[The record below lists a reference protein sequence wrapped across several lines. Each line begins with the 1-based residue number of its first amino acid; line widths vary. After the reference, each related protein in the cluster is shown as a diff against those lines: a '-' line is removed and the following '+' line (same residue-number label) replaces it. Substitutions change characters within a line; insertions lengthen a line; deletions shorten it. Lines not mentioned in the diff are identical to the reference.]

1 MDTLKKLKNIGKKKK
16 LNNRNLNKLRYEVL
30 AEAKIY
36 VSKNG
41 WNHNLFKELSNTSKF
56 KYAEIMTLFPEG
68 YLSLIELYFKET
80 NNLMTLQS
88 KKINLIQLRVHERI
102 RAIIILRLKIMLKEK
117 KLVTRT
123 YLHLLLPQNYNF
135 ALKLLYKVVDQIW
148 YLAGDNS
155 TDFNFYSKRII
166 LASIYSSIIFHFIN
180 NSNVD
185 DTIILLNRQLKGVS
199 KIPKIKNRLKEISAV
214 FPKFIKIFNNI
225 QTIKQ

>member
-1 MDTLKKLKNIGKKKK
+1 MKNIGKKKK

-41 WNHNLFKELSNTSKF
+41 WNHNLFKELSTTSKF
-56 KYAEIMTLFPEG
+56 KYAEIITLFPEG

-88 KKINLIQLRVHERI
+88 KKINLIQLRVHERV

-180 NSNVD
+180 NSDVD